1 MCRLPSSL
9 PLVAGLPRRLRPN
22 LLRILSCFHSW
33 PACSPLSPHVAVDR
47 LLAHGLLTPCS
58 APAHDLLRAPFPPEQ
73 PLHLAPLP
81 PRELAALSRAPA
93 PGHRVLLRL
102 VGPVRS
108 VVPGRVALSLAADR
122 RCRAAQH
129 PADLSAAVPRLKHVG
144 HGVSFAVGELAIHL
158 SASPSCR
165 LRKLSVLPTLPPH
178 LLKVLHLVCQ
188 TAAPNLS
195 IERTGLSQLRWPKPA
210 AHVGR

>member
-9 PLVAGLPRRLRPN
+9 PPRGRAAPALAPELAQDPQLLPQLA
-22 LLRILSCFHSW
+22 
-33 PACSPLSPHVAVDR
+33 ACSPLAPHVAVDR
-47 LLAHGLLTPCS
+47 LLAHGLIAPRS
-58 APAHDLLRAPFPPEQ
+58 APAHDLLRAPFSPEQ

-81 PRELAALSRAPA
+81 PRELAALPRAPA

-108 VVPGRVALSLAADR
+108 VVPGRVALALAADR
-122 RCRAAQH
+122 RRRATQN
-129 PADLSAAVPRLKHVG
+129 PADLSAAVPRLKHVS

-165 LRKLSVLPTLPPH
+165 LRKPSVLPTLPPH

-188 TAAPNLS
+188 TAAPNPS
-195 IERTGLSQLRWPKPA
+195 IERTSLSWLRQPKAA
-210 AHVGR
+210 AHVER